1 MSEQIREQ
9 VSAFLDGELPG
20 SETELLLKRLARDAV
35 LRESFGRYALIG
47 EAARGTRNT
56 HLSRGFAGR
65 VNLAI
70 DGETLVTVAAV
81 PSARPKYW
89 WRPVAGSAVAAGVA
103 VVAVLALQQRADTP
117 SVAAIASRPTISATL
132 PNTTMP
138 MAATAAAKNHEA
150 VSYTVPALL
159 DAAARPLPPRRLSNY
174 VFAHS
179 QYSSL
184 LGQRDVLTDLI
195 VASDDEQAAAN
206 EPQPNSNAMAA
217 DSNVTP

>member
-20 SETELLLKRLARDAV
+20 SETELLRKRLARDAV

-47 EAARGTRNT
+47 EAARGARNT
-56 HLSRGFAGR
+56 HLTRSFASR

-70 DGETLVTVAAV
+70 DGESLVAVASSPAV
-81 PSARPKYW
+81 RPKHW
-89 WRPVAGSAVAAGVA
+89 WRPVAGGAVAAGVA

-117 SVAAIASRPTISATL
+117 MIAAIAPPPAISAAL
-132 PNTTMP
+132 PAP
-138 MAATAAAKNHEA
+138 ATAAAKNHEA
-150 VSYTVPALL
+150 VSYTVPALF
-159 DAAARPLPPRRLSNY
+159 DAAPRPLPPRRLSNY

-195 VASDDEQAAAN
+195 VASDEEAAAAN
-206 EPQPNSNAMAA
+206 EPQLTPNAA
-217 DSNVTP
+217 PPESNVTP